1 MNVEISPLSVILAA
15 ALLSA
20 IGSLLWAAGR
30 SLLNQYGALL
40 RDQLS
45 EHRSESNKRHEQ
57 IVRRLDAFEAAL
69 DEDATRITRLE
80 HAVET
85 APSHDDLKR
94 IHARIDKVIDDVGS
108 LSGDIKGLAEK
119 VGGMSGTLALIHE
132 FMLHNGGKK

>member
-1 MNVEISPLSVILAA
+1 MSIEISPLSIILAA

-45 EHRSESNKRHEQ
+45 EHRSESNQRHEQ

-69 DEDATRITRLE
+69 DADTARIARLE
-80 HAVET
+80 HVVET

-94 IHARIDKVIDDVGS
+94 IHARTDNVITDLGS
-108 LSGDIKGLAEK
+108 LSGDIKGLVEK
-119 VGGMSGTLALIHE
+119 VGGMGGTLALIHE
-132 FMLHNGGKK
+132 FMLHNKK